1 MEASRIKRKRRP
13 PPPASGWTVRYALGA
28 LVVSVVV
35 AIALVVLLSRPELR
49 LGVGVLALD
58 AAMLALLIP
67 LHRRRPFTATALGLR
82 PGAPARSVGLVVL
95 AVIAVAIVNA
105 VWLQGVMGLKR
116 PAAQGIT
123 LHESTVA
130 AILTGFAVAVCAPL
144 IEEIFFRGFLYRAFR
159 SRLAVAPAAVINGVI
174 FGAMHGV
181 TYPLDTLPPRMVF
194 GVIACLLY
202 EYTGSLYPA
211 IALHCLIDAAAFEAA
226 TTGGDSVVLLLFAAL
241 GAGVLLYAA
250 LHKGTTAKGTGRQRL
265 FATTR

>member
-1 MEASRIKRKRRP
+1 MEASRISRKRRP
-13 PPPASGWTVRYALGA
+13 PPPASGWTVRYAVGA

-35 AIALVVLLSRPELR
+35 AIALVILLSREELR

-58 AAMLALLIP
+58 VVMLALLIP
-67 LHRRRPFTATALGLR
+67 LHRRRRFTARALGLW
-82 PGAPARSVGLVVL
+82 PAAPARSVGLVVL
-95 AVIAVAIVNA
+95 AVIVVGIVNA

-123 LHESTVA
+123 LHESTAA
-130 AILTGFAVAVCAPL
+130 AILTGFAVAVCAPV
-144 IEEIFFRGFLYRAFR
+144 IEEIFFRGFLYRALR
-159 SRLAVAPAAVINGVI
+159 NRLPIGPAAVINGVI
-174 FGAMHGV
+174 FGAVHGV
-181 TYPLDTLPPRMVF
+181 TYPLDTLPPRMAF

-226 TTGGDSVVLLLFAAL
+226 TAGGDGVAFLVFAAL

-250 LHKGTTAKGTGRQRL
+250 LHNGTSAKGRQRVA
-265 FATTR
+265 ATTK